1 MATPVPVVPIHC
13 TALDQPTRQDQMD
26 TWLNRQQFRCQY
38 AIDGHEVGMRY
49 PRYDP
54 AITTFIRVELATQ
67 EQYVHVLAPGEQVWR
82 IPEGRSDWLR
92 EAQTF
97 VLKGVMHIFGHWIH
111 AAFVLALCLLHRW
124 SRQVG
129 CITAFTAGQ
138 MLAGGLVVMQSI
150 PSSPHYA
157 EAVLALAVVFLAL
170 EAVRRRSG
178 NWQLTFITAAAGLM
192 HGGSVAASILPGQDP
207 KIEQMVQWAGVVLGM
222 DAAQL
227 VIALVLTALSQR
239 LLPSSMAVRVR
250 QVGAYGIGSTAI
262 ALLLVLSV
270 TSPRPDSTAAPA
282 ADRLGALLPAASGV
296 TSTPLA
302 DLKSQRIASG
312 IADTSLHSFLT
323 IGPFEVRHE
332 VLIRLR
338 DMVPL
343 LTIETSPDGYLEVG
357 HQDDLKQQLSD
368 YILSHTQL
376 QIDAQVA
383 SPTLERIDLMTLT
396 STGVELRS
404 TPVRED
410 LQQAYIGVVISYLTT
425 AMPNAVTLTWAPFPP
440 WTSVIAATVIDPES
454 SRSEQLTAQDTML
467 RWDNQLAQAPVP
479 TIEAVTVEPPQVPV
493 PLLSLLVLA
502 VAIIP
507 GIAAL
512 RGWRPTVAL
521 ACVRVLVAGALIVA
535 PLATTV
541 IALPQQMWVKPTA
554 EQARR
559 ILSALLPAVYRA
571 FEFRQ
576 ESAVYDRLAVSVD
589 TSLLTQIYLEHRHVL
604 EMTERG
610 GARGRVEAVDVAQV
624 GAVEPTDGNG
634 FRVQVSWT
642 VAGSVVHF
650 GHRHYRKNQ
659 YQAWIT
665 IIAVDGVWKLR
676 RLDIID
682 EQRLL

>member
-1 MATPVPVVPIHC
+1 
-13 TALDQPTRQDQMD
+13 
-26 TWLNRQQFRCQY
+26 
-38 AIDGHEVGMRY
+38 MRY
-49 PRYDP
+49 PPYDP
-54 AITTFIRVELATQ
+54 AITFIRVELATQ
-67 EQYVHVLAPGEQVWR
+67 AQYVHVLAPDERVWR

-92 EAQTF
+92 EAQIF
-97 VLKGVMHIFGHWIH
+97 VLKGALHILGHWIH
-111 AAFVLALCLLHRW
+111 AAFVLALCLLHRL
-124 SRQVG
+124 SRQVR

-138 MLAGGLVVMQSI
+138 MLAGGLVVMRSI
-150 PSSPHYA
+150 SSSPHYA
-157 EAVLALAVVFLAL
+157 EAALALAVVFLAL
-170 EAVRRRSG
+170 EGVRRRSG
-178 NWQLTFITAAAGLM
+178 DWQLILLTAAAGLM
-192 HGGSVAASILPGQDP
+192 HGGGVAASILPGQDP
-207 KIEQMVQWAGVVLGM
+207 KMEQMVQWAGVVLGM

-227 VIALVLTALSQR
+227 IITLVLTALSQR
-239 LLPSSMAVRVR
+239 LLPSSMAVRMR
-250 QVGAYGIGSTAI
+250 QICAYGIGSTAI
-262 ALLLVLSV
+262 ALLLFLSV
-270 TSPRPDSTAAPA
+270 TSPRPDITAAPA
-282 ADRLGALLPAASGV
+282 ADRLGAILPAASGV
-296 TSTPLA
+296 ASNPVA
-302 DLKSQRIASG
+302 SLKSQRIASG
-312 IADTSLHSFLT
+312 IVDTPLQSFLT

-338 DMVPL
+338 DLAPL
-343 LTIETSPDGYLEVG
+343 LQIKTSPNGYLEVG
-357 HQDDLKQQLSD
+357 HQDGLKQQLGV

-383 SPTLERIDLMTLT
+383 LSTLDRIDLMTLA
-396 STGVELRS
+396 STGVEMRS

-410 LQQAYIGVVISYLTT
+410 LQQAHIGVVISYLTT
-425 AMPNAVTLTWAPFPP
+425 AMPNTVTLNWAPFPP

-454 SRSEQLTAQDTML
+454 SRSEQLTAQDAML

-479 TIEAVTVEPPQVPV
+479 TIDAVTVEPPHVPV
-493 PLLSLLVLA
+493 PLLSLLVLVAA
-502 VAIIP
+502 VIP

-512 RGWRPTVAL
+512 RGWHPTVAL
-521 ACVRVLVAGALIVA
+521 ACVRVLFAGALVVA

-559 ILSALLPAVYRA
+559 ILTALLPAVYRA

-589 TSLLTQIYLEHRHVL
+589 ASLLTQIYLEHRHVL
-604 EMTERG
+604 DMAERG
-610 GARGRVEAVDVAQV
+610 GAQGRVEAVDVAQV
-624 GAVEPTDGNG
+624 GAVEPTDSNG

-642 VAGSVVHF
+642 IAGSVVHF

-665 IIAVDGVWKLR
+665 IVAIDGVWKLR

>member
-1 MATPVPVVPIHC
+1 
-13 TALDQPTRQDQMD
+13 
-26 TWLNRQQFRCQY
+26 
-38 AIDGHEVGMRY
+38 MRY
-49 PRYDP
+49 PPYDP
-54 AITTFIRVELATQ
+54 AITFIRVELATQ
-67 EQYVHVLAPGEQVWR
+67 AQYVHVLAPDERVWR

-92 EAQTF
+92 EAQIF
-97 VLKGVMHIFGHWIH
+97 VLKGALHILGHWIH
-111 AAFVLALCLLHRW
+111 AAFVLALCLLHRL
-124 SRQVG
+124 SRQVR

-138 MLAGGLVVMQSI
+138 MLAGGLVVMRSI
-150 PSSPHYA
+150 SSSPHYA
-157 EAVLALAVVFLAL
+157 EAALALAVVFLAL
-170 EAVRRRSG
+170 EGVRRRSG
-178 NWQLTFITAAAGLM
+178 DWQLILLTAAAGLM
-192 HGGSVAASILPGQDP
+192 HGGGVAASILPGQDP
-207 KIEQMVQWAGVVLGM
+207 KMEQMVQWAGVVLGM

-227 VIALVLTALSQR
+227 IITLVLTALSQR
-239 LLPSSMAVRVR
+239 LLPSSMAVRMR
-250 QVGAYGIGSTAI
+250 QICAYGIGSTAI
-262 ALLLVLSV
+262 ALLLFLSV
-270 TSPRPDSTAAPA
+270 TSPRPDITAAPA
-282 ADRLGALLPAASGV
+282 ADRLGAILPAASGV
-296 TSTPLA
+296 ASNPVA
-302 DLKSQRIASG
+302 SLKSQRIASG
-312 IADTSLHSFLT
+312 IVDTPLQSFLT

-338 DMVPL
+338 DLAPL
-343 LTIETSPDGYLEVG
+343 LQIKTSPNGYLEVG
-357 HQDDLKQQLSD
+357 HQDGLKQQLGV

-383 SPTLERIDLMTLT
+383 SPTLERIDLMTLA

-410 LQQAYIGVVISYLTT
+410 LQQAHIGVVISYLTT
-425 AMPNAVTLTWAPFPP
+425 AMPNTVTLNWAPFPP
-440 WTSVIAATVIDPES
+440 WTSVIATTVIDPES
-454 SRSEQLTAQDTML
+454 SRSEQLTAQDAML

-479 TIEAVTVEPPQVPV
+479 TIDAVTVEPPHVPV
-493 PLLSLLVLA
+493 PLLSLLVLVAA
-502 VAIIP
+502 VIP

-512 RGWRPTVAL
+512 RGWHPTVAL
-521 ACVRVLVAGALIVA
+521 ACVRVLFAGALVVA

-559 ILSALLPAVYRA
+559 ILTALLPAVYRA

-589 TSLLTQIYLEHRHVL
+589 ASLLTQIYLEHRHVL
-604 EMTERG
+604 DMAERG
-610 GARGRVEAVDVAQV
+610 GAQGRVEAVDVAQV
-624 GAVEPTDGNG
+624 GAVESTDSNG

-642 VAGSVVHF
+642 IAGSVVHF

-665 IIAVDGVWKLR
+665 IVAIDGVWKLR